1 MPPSAI
7 ATRPDHLIMLYD
19 FLILPFADYGFMR
32 RALAGCLALSLGGCP
47 LGILLVLRRMSLMGD
62 ALAHAILPGAAIG
75 FLVAGLSL
83 AAMTI
88 GGIATGLAVA
98 LSAGLVSRATPLR
111 EDASF
116 AAFYLISLG
125 LGVLIVSMR
134 GSNMDLLHVLFGTVL
149 ALDDAALILIVSI
162 ATVTLLTLAVI
173 YRPLILECLDP
184 GFLRAVGGG
193 RVIGLGPLIHLG
205 FVALVVLNLV
215 GGFQALGTLMVV
227 GLIMLPAVAA
237 RFWSQ
242 SVSGQM
248 ATAVIF
254 GIVSSVAGLLASYH
268 WSAPASP
275 AIILAAGSLYILSV
289 IAGRYDSIA
298 ASAIQLRHKTG

>member
-1 MPPSAI
+1 
-7 ATRPDHLIMLYD
+7 MLTQVPVLD
-19 FLILPFADYGFMR
+19 FLISPFADYGFMR

-47 LGILLVLRRMSLMGD
+47 LGVLLVLRRMSLMGD

-83 AAMTI
+83 VAMTV

-98 LSAGLVSRATPLR
+98 VLAGLVSRATPLR

-134 GSNMDLLHVLFGTVL
+134 GSSVDLLHVLFGSVL
-149 ALDDAALILIVSI
+149 ALDDAALLLIVSI
-162 ATVTLLTLAVI
+162 SSITLIALSLI
-173 YRPLILECLDP
+173 YRPLIVECLDP
-184 GFLRAVGGG
+184 GFLRAVGGF
-193 RVIGLGPLIHLG
+193 GPLVHIT
-205 FVALVVLNLV
+205 FTVLVVLNLV

-242 SVSGQM
+242 TVAGQM
-248 ATAVIF
+248 AVAAVF
-254 GIVSSVAGLLASYH
+254 GVLASIAGLLASYH
-268 WSAPASP
+268 WRAPASS
-275 AIILAAGSLYILSV
+275 AIILAAGGLYILSIV
-289 IAGRYDSIA
+289 AGRFDSLA
-298 ASAIQLRHKTG
+298 ASLVTLRHRTG